1 MFSEI
6 NPRGPNYS
14 TINMLKSIHI
24 MYQEG
29 GAEWQKPKGVQVV
42 LTDSGSTNI
51 QEALT
56 HLASASNLINALT
69 QNKLK

>member
-1 MFSEI
+1 MFSEV
-6 NPRGPNYS
+6 NPREPNFS
-14 TINMLKSIHI
+14 SINMLKSVHI

-29 GAEWQKPKGVQVV
+29 PTGKKPKGVQIV